1 MSEKTTAS
9 TAETTP
15 YNRPWRPQAATG
27 LLVAKIQGPLS
38 EGWAKAP
45 SRELGAGEFFSL
57 FCELYLSQPKQAKRG
72 TN

>member
-45 SRELGAGEFFSL
+45 SRELGAGEFFSP
-57 FCELYLSQPKQAKRG
+57 FCELYPLSAQASEKG
-72 TN
+72 Y